1 MRRAD
6 RLFQIVQH
14 LRARRLT
21 TAAQLGE
28 LLNVSPR
35 TIYRDVRDLSLS
47 GIPIQGEAGVGYA
60 LDRSFEL
67 TALMFT
73 PDEVEAVVVGLRM
86 AQAFAGHRL
95 SDAAVTALDK
105 VILALPRHRRGEVDR
120 SPIFAPAVHA
130 NHHVDPLREQLG
142 AAVNARSILELT
154 YADDGSRETVRAVQ
168 PLALHFWGSVWTLAA
183 WCRLRRDFR
192 NFRLDRIH
200 ACAPTGEC
208 FADEPGKT
216 LEDFLRSVD
225 LRLKAQ
231 KSRTTTEQRPNPH

>member
-21 TAAQLGE
+21 TAAE
-28 LLNVSPR
+28 LANLLSVSER
-35 TIYRDVRDLSLS
+35 TIYRDIQDLSLS
-47 GIPIQGEAGVGYA
+47 SIPIQGEAGVGYR

-95 SDAAVTALDK
+95 SDASVTALDK
-105 VILALPRHRRGEVDR
+105 VILALPKQRRAEVERSQIYVPPMSTHREVD
-120 SPIFAPAVHA
+120 PIRETLNAAINDHAV
-130 NHHVDPLREQLG
+130 LC
-142 AAVNARSILELT
+142 LT
-154 YADDGSRETVRAVQ
+154 YADDSSKQTRRNVR

-183 WCRLRRDFR
+183 WCELRVDFR
-192 NFRLDRIH
+192 SFRLDRIR
-200 ACAPTGEC
+200 ACERAGAS
-208 FADEPGKT
+208 FSDEPGKT
-216 LEDFLRSVD
+216 LADFLRSAGV
-225 LRLKAQ
+225 R
-231 KSRTTTEQRPNPH
+231 

>member
-28 LLNVSPR
+28 LLGVSER
-35 TIYRDVRDLSLS
+35 TVYRDIRDLSLS
-47 GIPIQGEAGVGYA
+47 GIPVTGEAGVGYC
-60 LDRSFEL
+60 LDRGFEL

-86 AQAFAGHRL
+86 AQAFGGQRL
-95 SDAAVTALDK
+95 RDASVTALDK
-105 VILALPRHRRGEVDR
+105 VILALPKHRRAEVERSQIYVPPMQRHREVDPMR
-120 SPIFAPAVHA
+120 ETLNAAIHDRAV
-130 NHHVDPLREQLG
+130 LR
-142 AAVNARSILELT
+142 IC
-154 YADDGSRETVRAVQ
+154 YADDAGKGTEREIQ

-192 NFRLDRIH
+192 SFRLDRVGE
-200 ACAPTGEC
+200 CARTGEV
-208 FADEPGKT
+208 FREEPGKS
-216 LEDFLRSVD
+216 LRDFLRMVGV
-225 LRLKAQ
+225 R
-231 KSRTTTEQRPNPH
+231 

>member
-21 TAAQLGE
+21 TAAE
-28 LLNVSPR
+28 LADLLSVSER
-35 TIYRDVRDLSLS
+35 TIYRDIRDLSLS
-47 GIPIQGEAGVGYA
+47 SIPIQGEAGVGYR

-95 SDAAVTALDK
+95 SDASVTALDK
-105 VILALPRHRRGEVDR
+105 VILALPKSRRAEVERSQIYVPPISAHREVDPMR
-120 SPIFAPAVHA
+120 ETLNAAIHDHA
-130 NHHVDPLREQLG
+130 
-142 AAVNARSILELT
+142 ILQLT
-154 YADDGSRETVRAVQ
+154 YADSGREHTKRNVR

-183 WCRLRRDFR
+183 WCELRVDFR
-192 NFRLDRIH
+192 NFRLDRIRD
-200 ACAPTGEC
+200 CQRTGAS
-208 FADEPGKT
+208 FSDEPGKT
-216 LEDFLRSVD
+216 LADFLRAVGV
-225 LRLKAQ
+225 R
-231 KSRTTTEQRPNPH
+231 

>member
-21 TAAQLGE
+21 TAAE
-28 LLNVSPR
+28 LANLLSVSER
-35 TIYRDVRDLSLS
+35 TIYRDIRDLSLS
-47 GIPIQGEAGVGYA
+47 SIPIQGEAGVGYR

-95 SDAAVTALDK
+95 SDASVTALDK
-105 VILALPRHRRGEVDR
+105 VILALPKSRRAEVER
-120 SPIFAPAVHA
+120 SQIYAPAVHA
-130 NHHVDPLREQLG
+130 HGEVDPMRETLNAAINDHAILR
-142 AAVNARSILELT
+142 LT
-154 YADDGSRETVRAVQ
+154 YADDERKRTIRNIR

-183 WCRLRRDFR
+183 WCELRVDFR
-192 NFRLDRIH
+192 SFRLDRIRT
-200 ACAPTGEC
+200 CERTGDMFVVEL
-208 FADEPGKT
+208 GKT
-216 LEDFLRSVD
+216 LNDFLRSAGV
-225 LRLKAQ
+225 R
-231 KSRTTTEQRPNPH
+231 

>member
-21 TAAQLGE
+21 TAAE
-28 LLNVSPR
+28 LAHLLSVSER
-35 TIYRDVRDLSLS
+35 TIYRDIRDLSLS
-47 GIPIQGEAGVGYA
+47 SIPIQGEAGVGYR

-95 SDAAVTALDK
+95 RDASVTALDK
-105 VILALPRHRRGEVDR
+105 VILALPKSRRAEVERSQIYVPLVHAHGEVDPMR
-120 SPIFAPAVHA
+120 EALNAAINDHA
-130 NHHVDPLREQLG
+130 ILR
-142 AAVNARSILELT
+142 LT
-154 YADDGSRETVRAVQ
+154 YADDDRKHTIRNVR

-183 WCRLRRDFR
+183 WCELRVDFR
-192 NFRLDRIH
+192 NFRLDRIRN
-200 ACAPTGEC
+200 CERTGAS
-208 FADEPGKT
+208 FTDEQGKT
-216 LEDFLRSVD
+216 LNDFLRAAGV
-225 LRLKAQ
+225 R
-231 KSRTTTEQRPNPH
+231 